1 MEDVKIMYKEGWWGC
16 GGCMGMIVCRV
27 RCGGTVCDRWR
38 LVYEG
43 I

>member
-1 MEDVKIMYKEGWWGC
+1 MGCC
-16 GGCMGMIVCRV
+16 GGVGMIVCRV
-27 RCGGTVCDRWR
+27 RCEGTVFDRWR